1 MDEIETADGW
11 AMQVVKAGMLYF
23 AIVFAVGFALGTVR
37 TLWAVPRFGARTA
50 ELAEAPVM
58 FAVIVV
64 SARWTLRHFRVLTQR
79 TQWLAAGLVALS
91 LMLLAEFTGVLWL
104 RGLSLEQYFA
114 TRDPVSSAVYDALL
128 AFFAVLPSL
137 AFRAR

>member
-1 MDEIETADGW
+1 
-11 AMQVVKAGMLYF
+11 ML
-23 AIVFAVGFALGTVR
+23 
-37 TLWAVPRFGARTA
+37 
-50 ELAEAPVM
+50 
-58 FAVIVV
+58 AVIVV
-64 SARWTLRHFRVLTQR
+64 SARWTLRHFSALTQR

-91 LMLLAEFTGVLWL
+91 LMLLAEFTGLLWL